1 MFLVPI
7 PEEAEQPPPLFSS
20 SPPRT
25 PSLHSCWKPERR
37 ARLWFSTSLHHLWS
51 GKYFKVSSLMAC
63 WWFASELE
71 ANFSLGFFIVPLLWF
86 PIAMSASPSSI
97 WWPSSQTQVF
107 GDVSVP
113 LWFQFPDLTCPRP
126 PLTNPHHPDASGE
139 TKPHTSWQPPWSD
152 YSCIIMALSQ
162 INSALSFPSIFF
174 SSKCVPTD
182 WFIFTL
188 DTHLMTI

>member
-7 PEEAEQPPPLFSS
+7 PEEAERPPPLFSS
-20 SPPRT
+20 PA
-25 PSLHSCWKPERR
+25 PSHSCRKPERR

-51 GKYFKVSSLMAC
+51 GKYFKVSSLKAC

-71 ANFSLGFFIVPLLWF
+71 ANFSLVFFIVPLPWF
-86 PIAMSASPSSI
+86 PVAMSASPSSV

-113 LWFQFPDLTCPRP
+113 LWFQFSDLTCPRP
-126 PLTNPHHPDASGE
+126 PLTNPHHPDASRE

-174 SSKCVPTD
+174 SSQCVPTD